1 MRALVKHGPRPVLAL
16 EDVQRPQAGPGEV
29 VVDVAAVGICGTDVH
44 ILHDV
49 YPHAEPLIPGH
60 ELVGRIAAIGD
71 GVQGYASGERVVSEL
86 HTGADR
92 DCAIC
97 RSGNPQICP
106 RKRALG
112 TWVDGAFAEQV
123 RLPAWLLHRVPDG
136 LSDLAAALVEPAAC
150 SLHGMLERGRVDEGD
165 TVLIAGHGP
174 IGLLGAQIA
183 KAAGAGLVIVTGR
196 SRKGSVR
203 LDAARAL
210 GVEVIDTDEED
221 VARRVAQLTAGAGVD
236 VAVETAGAEAA
247 LWDCIGACRP
257 GGRVVV
263 LGLCGQPS
271 VAFPW
276 DQALVRDLDVA
287 FSFSSKASSW
297 ERALELAAA
306 GRLGGE
312 ALVTHRFG
320 LDDWED
326 AFAATQSG
334 AAVKVV
340 LQP

>member
-1 MRALVKHGPRPVLAL
+1 VRALVKRGSGPVLTL
-16 EDVQRPQAGPGEV
+16 DDVEPPRAGPGEV

-49 YPHAEPLIPGH
+49 YAHADPLIPGH
-60 ELVGRIAAIGD
+60 ELAGRIAAVGEGVEGWAVGD
-71 GVQGYASGERVVSEL
+71 RVVSEL

-92 DCAIC
+92 DCEIC
-97 RSGNPQICP
+97 RAGNPQICP

-123 RLPAWLLHRVPDG
+123 ALPAWLLHRVPDG
-136 LSDLAAALVEPAAC
+136 LTDVAATLVEPAAC
-150 SLHGMLERGRVDEGD
+150 SLHGMLERGRIEPGD
-165 TVLIAGHGP
+165 AVLIAGHGP

-183 KAAGAGLVIVTGR
+183 QAAGARLVIVSGR

-203 LDAARAL
+203 LTAARAL
-210 GVEVIDTDEED
+210 GVDVIDADSED
-221 VARRVAQLTAGAGVD
+221 VSARVAQLTDGRGVD
-236 VAVETAGAEAA
+236 VAVETAGAQEA
-247 LWDCIGACRP
+247 LWDCIRACRP

-276 DQALVRDLDVA
+276 DLALVGDLDIA

-297 ERALELAAA
+297 QLALELAAS

-312 ALVTHRFG
+312 ALVTHRFA
-320 LDDWED
+320 LEQWED

-334 AAVKVV
+334 QAVKVA

>member
-1 MRALVKHGPRPVLAL
+1 MRALVKHGAQPRLAL
-16 EDVQRPQAGPGEV
+16 EDVERPRPGPGEV
-29 VVDVAAVGICGTDVH
+29 VVDVDAVGICGTDVH

-49 YPHAEPLIPGH
+49 YAHADPLIPGH
-60 ELVGRIAAIGD
+60 ELVGRIAALGEGVEGFAPGD
-71 GVQGYASGERVVSEL
+71 RVVSEL

-92 DCAIC
+92 DCEIC

-136 LSDLAAALVEPAAC
+136 LSDIAAALVEPAAC
-150 SLHGMLERGRVDEGD
+150 SLHGMLERGRIDAGD
-165 TVLIAGHGP
+165 SVLIAGHGP

-183 KAAGAGLVIVTGR
+183 QAAGAGLVIISGR
-196 SRKGSVR
+196 SRKGIAR
-203 LDAARAL
+203 LDAARSL
-210 GVEVIDTDEED
+210 GAEVIDSDHED
-221 VARRVAQLTAGAGVD
+221 VAQRVAQLTGGRGVD
-236 VAVETAGAEAA
+236 IAVETAGAQAA

-263 LGLCGQPS
+263 LGLCGQPT

-276 DQALVRDLDVA
+276 DLALVRDLDIT

-312 ALVTHRFG
+312 SLVTHRFA
-320 LDDWED
+320 LADWED
-326 AFAATQSG
+326 AFAATAGG

>member
-1 MRALVKHGPRPVLAL
+1 MRALVKHDSGPVLTL
-16 EDVQRPQAGPGEV
+16 DDVEPPRAGPGEV
-29 VVDVAAVGICGTDVH
+29 VVDVHAVGICGTDVH

-49 YPHAEPLIPGH
+49 YAHADPLIPGH
-60 ELVGRIAAIGD
+60 ELAGRIAAVGA
-71 GVQGYASGERVVSEL
+71 GVRGYAAGERVVSEL
-86 HTGADR
+86 HVGADR
-92 DCAIC
+92 DCEIC

-123 RLPAWLLHRVPDG
+123 KLPAWLLHRVPDG
-136 LSDLAAALVEPAAC
+136 LTDVAATLVEPAAC
-150 SLHGMLERGRVDEGD
+150 ALHGLLERGRIEPGD
-165 TVLIAGHGP
+165 SVLIAGHGP

-183 KAAGAGLVIVTGR
+183 QAAGAGLVVISGR

-203 LDAARAL
+203 LRAALAL
-210 GVEVIDTDEED
+210 GVEVIDGDRDD
-221 VARRVAQLTAGAGVD
+221 VGARVAQLTSGRGVD
-236 VAVETAGAEAA
+236 VAVETAGAQEA
-247 LWDCIGACRP
+247 LWDCIRACRP

-263 LGLCGQPS
+263 LGLCGRPS

-276 DQALVRDLDVA
+276 DLALVRDLDVA

-297 ERALELAAA
+297 ERALELAAS

-312 ALVTHRFG
+312 DLVTHRFA
-320 LDDWED
+320 LHEWED

-334 AAVKVV
+334 RAVKVV